1 MSERLPIDYSCR
13 TERAGLSSRSEMN
26 LVCRRTFAGP
36 FQELDLRDQDGVQ
49 PPTVFHLGRRQAGT
63 PSATLGLGKIHEGA
77 LLDFQPPELLE
88 QLFADHRPESV
99 SSARAVHQSV
109 AFVLSENQRVERLRA
124 DGTTR
129 PAVPHTTPRSGK
141 AARIRKADSSPSTVL
156 GIRISHPDRLIYPD
170 LGISK
175 IQVAR
180 YYEAIADWIVP
191 HVAGR
196 PLTLVQSTALK

>member
-1 MSERLPIDYSCR
+1 
-13 TERAGLSSRSEMN
+13 MN

-109 AFVLSENQRVERLRA
+109 AFVVSENQRVERLRA
-124 DGTTR
+124 DGVS
-129 PAVPHTTPRSGK
+129 ANDELL
-141 AARIRKADSSPSTVL
+141 RIGYGPQLHRGTAGGMMANDGNERVERRGADNT
-156 GIRISHPDRLIYPD
+156 HEDH
-170 LGISK
+170 K
-175 IQVAR
+175 
-180 YYEAIADWIVP
+180 W
-191 HVAGR
+191 
-196 PLTLVQSTALK
+196 